1 MARIFR
7 ALSRTLTRLLWSE
20 ARFAGGRMSD
30 MRRRQFMSLIGGA
43 AVVWPLA
50 ADAQRPP
57 MMQPTDAMR
66 ATLPRIEVLRV
77 KPIDPAVRRLRFQLS
92 DGSVDLMKAF
102 SLGGSEGV
110 GGVWKIP
117 PHIALP
123 ETFDTD
129 GTPASTGNSSSIGSF
144 VRNLFRS
151 KSEDQPP
158 AAHNEAPIEPSAPK
172 MKSATS
178 KPKAVAAAPRAKLR
192 SRQPTA
198 KTVI

>member
-1 MARIFR
+1 
-7 ALSRTLTRLLWSE
+7 
-20 ARFAGGRMSD
+20 MSD
-30 MRRRQFMSLIGGA
+30 MRRRQFISLLGGA

-123 ETFDTD
+123 ETFDTRY
-129 GTPASTGNSSSIGSF
+129 G
-144 VRNLFRS
+144 
-151 KSEDQPP
+151 QW
-158 AAHNEAPIEPSAPK
+158 
-172 MKSATS
+172 
-178 KPKAVAAAPRAKLR
+178 
-192 SRQPTA
+192 
-198 KTVI
+198 